1 MHNWGKQSIALL
13 VAVAILSGPF
23 SAWATNSTD
32 IEDPQTKAAY
42 MVGDA
47 IVARPAGIVFTAAGF
62 VLFLVASPFALIA
75 GNAGEAWDAMVV
87 YPAKFTF
94 TRPLGDFD

>member
-1 MHNWGKQSIALL
+1 MHISGKQSIALL
-13 VAVAILSGPF
+13 VIIAILSAPL
-23 SAWATNSTD
+23 SAIASD
-32 IEDPQTKAAY
+32 EFMIEDPQTKAAY

-47 IVARPAGIVFTAAGF
+47 VVARPAGLVITAAGF

-75 GNAGEAWDAMVV
+75 GNAGEAWDGMVV

-94 TRPLGDFD
+94 TRPLGNFD

>member
-1 MHNWGKQSIALL
+1 MHHFAQKSIALL
-13 VAVAILSGPF
+13 VMVAILTVPCGAVAGVGSEL
-23 SAWATNSTD
+23 
-32 IEDPQTKAAY
+32 EDPQIKAGY

-47 IVARPAGIVFTAAGF
+47 LVARPVGIVATAAGF
-62 VLFLVASPFALIA
+62 LFFLVASPFALIA

-94 TRPLGDFD
+94 TRHLGDFE